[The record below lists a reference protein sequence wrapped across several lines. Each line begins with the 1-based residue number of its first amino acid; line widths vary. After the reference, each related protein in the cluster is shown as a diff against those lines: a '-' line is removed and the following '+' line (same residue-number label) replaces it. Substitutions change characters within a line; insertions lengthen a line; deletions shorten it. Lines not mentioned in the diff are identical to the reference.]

1 MGSSPMGPMTFGK
14 GHLSLGRGS
23 SSMRGGGVEWEV
35 TKVGVGGISLEL
47 CGPVQWPLVT
57 AGI

>member
-1 MGSSPMGPMTFGK
+1 MGLSPMGPMTFGK
-14 GHLSLGRGS
+14 GHLSLGQGS

-47 CGPVQWPLVT
+47 RCPVQ
-57 AGI
+57 